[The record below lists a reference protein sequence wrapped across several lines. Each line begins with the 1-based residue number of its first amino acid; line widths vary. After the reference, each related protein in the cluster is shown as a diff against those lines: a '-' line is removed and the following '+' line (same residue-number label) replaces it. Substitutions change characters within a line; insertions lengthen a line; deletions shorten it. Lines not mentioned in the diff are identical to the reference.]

1 MGTRSLQLQEIMLFK
16 SLPSLFSLLICT
28 LIFSG
33 CGKTAEEA
41 HFRPSADPAAVAVVE
56 QQLAVLAAK
65 LGTPERLPDP
75 MVFSLLSHHLAANPD
90 IFGAAFA
97 VAPASTERTADR
109 SCPYVYRG
117 EGGLIEKDLV
127 DSYDYTAEA
136 WYRRPVELGHAVWS
150 EPYFDEGGGDIWM
163 VTYSL
168 PLYAQ
173 GDRLIGVVTSDL
185 PVATKVAAAS
195 R

>member
-1 MGTRSLQLQEIMLFK
+1 MPLRSLLA
-16 SLPSLFSLLICT
+16 LFSLLMCT
-28 LIFSG
+28 PIFSG
-33 CGKTAEEA
+33 CGKTVEEA
-41 HFRPSADPAAVAVVE
+41 DLRPSADTAAVAVVE

-65 LGTPERLPDP
+65 LGTPERLPNP
-75 MVFSLLSHHLAANPD
+75 MVFSLLSSHLDANPD

-97 VAPASTERTADR
+97 VAPASSERTDGR

-117 EGGLIEKDLV
+117 EEGLIRKDLV

-150 EPYFDEGGGDIWM
+150 EPYFDAGGGDIWM

-168 PLYAQ
+168 PLYGE

-185 PVATKVAAAS
+185 PVFSIEAS
-195 R
+195 ASK